1 MSVDL
6 SNIKGIIFDMDGVLV
21 DSEPAM
27 ARASVLGMKK
37 YGIEASEEDFTPYI
51 GTDDQSYF
59 GNVARKYGSDYSDE
73 MREHIYDIYCSAARE
88 NIIAFNGAADTV
100 IKAHDL
106 GYKTAIAS
114 SATVRKLLVNIET
127 LGVPKDKLDVII
139 CGSDVAKRKPDPEI
153 FLTAASK
160 LSLEP
165 HECLV
170 IEDAISGVTAAKAAG
185 MTCFAV
191 TTTFSADKLKE
202 TGADITGTAAKDLLE
217 YI

>member
-6 SNIKGIIFDMDGVLV
+6 SKIKGIIFDMDGVLV

-27 ARASVLGMKK
+27 ARASVIGMKK
-37 YGIEASEEDFTPYI
+37 FGIDANEEDFTPYL
-51 GTDDQSYF
+51 GTDDQTYF
-59 GNVARKYGSDYSDE
+59 GNVARKYGGDYSDE
-73 MREHIYDIYCSAARE
+73 MREHIYDIYCSTAHE
-88 NIIAFNGAADTV
+88 NIIAFEGAADTV
-100 IKAHDL
+100 IKVRDA

-114 SATVRKLLVNIET
+114 SATVRKLLVNIEA

-153 FLTAASK
+153 FLTTAAK
-160 LSLEP
+160 LGLAP
-165 HECLV
+165 RECLV

-191 TTTFSADKLKE
+191 TTTFSAEKLKE
-202 TGADITGTAAKDLLE
+202 TGADIIGTAAKDLLE
-217 YI
+217 HI